1 MLIQGSLSAD
11 KSDFLLEKYVKLLN
25 SGVAASKILVLV
37 QNSTLKQNFINAV
50 LEKLTIKSFISDE
63 EFYKRNED
71 LNEEI
76 KKYAKEIKSLKDE
89 KENISTVEENMKKIK
104 QTLEKR
110 INIEENVEDLIK
122 LLVDKIYVSK
132 IDGNRKHIKLE
143 IYFKIGEPIILE
155 GKLNNKEKQEYIIDN
170 ERYLSKNNNTYYCA
184 IKENNYQSCNH
195 YIYNCSR
202 E

>member
-1 MLIQGSLSAD
+1 M
-11 KSDFLLEKYVKLLN
+11 
-25 SGVAASKILVLV
+25 
-37 QNSTLKQNFINAV
+37 
-50 LEKLTIKSFISDE
+50 
-63 EFYKRNED
+63 
-71 LNEEI
+71 
-76 KKYAKEIKSLKDE
+76 KDE

-170 ERYLSKNNNTYYCA
+170 ERYLSKNNNTYHCT

-195 YIYNCSR
+195 NINNSSW
-202 E
+202 